1 MDNQKSLEIISQMIA
16 DTSNQIERNSGKYFL
31 SWGYTTVAVSIL
43 EYFVMCLHLNTALIW
58 AWWLIPVI
66 GGVATVV
73 LARRESPTPKSYVDR
88 SISAVWAVFGTSS
101 LYAFVAAVVYGTS
114 MFFLIV
120 LLMGMGTVITG
131 AICRH
136 QKLTVCG
143 GIAMLL
149 SLIFPI
155 KHIAL
160 KNIEEEALQN
170 TSEWLIYSDIII
182 FAAIFIVMMVIPGHI
197 MNCKSKKSLC

>member
-1 MDNQKSLEIISQMIA
+1 MDREKSLEIISQMIA
-16 DTSNQIERNSGKYFL
+16 DTSNQIESNSGKYFL
-31 SWGYTTVAVSIL
+31 AWGYTTIAVSIF
-43 EYFVMCLHLNTALIW
+43 EYFVMCLNLNPMLIW

-66 GGVATVV
+66 GGVATIL
-73 LARRESPTPKSYVDR
+73 LARKEAPTPKSYVDR
-88 SISAVWAVFGTSS
+88 SISAVWAVFGVSS

-136 QKLTVCG
+136 RNLTICG
-143 GIAMLL
+143 SVAMLL

-155 KHIAL
+155 KHIVI
-160 KNIEEEALQN
+160 KNLETEALHS
-170 TSEWLIYSDIII
+170 TTDWLIYSDIII
-182 FAAIFIVMMVIPGHI
+182 FAVIFLVMMVIPGHI
-197 MNCKSKKSLC
+197 MHKKSSNN

>member
-1 MDNQKSLEIISQMIA
+1 MIA

-31 SWGYTTVAVSIL
+31 SWGYTTVAVSIF

-66 GGVATVV
+66 GGVATVI
-73 LARRESPTPKSYVDR
+73 LARNESPTPKSYVDR
-88 SISAVWAVFGTSS
+88 SISAVWAVFGASS
-101 LYAFVAAVVYGTS
+101 LYAFVAAVVYSTS
-114 MFFLIV
+114 MFYLIV

-131 AICRH
+131 AICQH
-136 QKLTVCG
+136 QKLTLCG
-143 GIAMLL
+143 AIAMLL

-160 KNIEEEALQN
+160 KDIGAEAFQSN
-170 TSEWLIYSDIII
+170 SEWLIYSDIII
-182 FAAIFIVMMVIPGHI
+182 FAVIFLVMMVIPGHI
-197 MNCKSKKSLC
+197 MNCKSKK